1 MPDSLP
7 APLTAVLSPGEI
19 RMAVPA
25 DASLPAL
32 PHAASTAPCAALGVI
47 GPDSPGLAARV
58 LDILFSLGAQPAML
72 CREESA
78 LLLILPPDGWQR
90 AARALYDALIRC

>member
-1 MPDSLP
+1 MPDLLP

-25 DASLPAL
+25 DAFLPIL

-72 CREESA
+72 CREEST
-78 LLLILPPDGWQR
+78 LLLILPPDSWQR
-90 AARALYDALIRC
+90 AARALYDALIRS